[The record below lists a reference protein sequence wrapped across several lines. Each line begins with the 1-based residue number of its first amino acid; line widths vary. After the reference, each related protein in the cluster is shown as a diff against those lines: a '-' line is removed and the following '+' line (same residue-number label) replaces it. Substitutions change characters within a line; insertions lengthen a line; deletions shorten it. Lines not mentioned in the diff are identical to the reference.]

1 MLFQK
6 EKSMPIDKFIA
17 FKYPNYVYL
26 HVIPQK
32 SIRNYNTD
40 SITKTIAHTYKSL
53 DRRVRVEQKKLF
65 FETSFKISYMIDIT
79 KNNAD
84 FYFIVPECF
93 SNLLLEKTQEI
104 WSTATVEILDTPIK
118 EFTSSAVR
126 YELCYEK
133 EDALSL
139 NIDKKSNEPLN
150 SLLGSMNILKD
161 EDRIAICYNFMP
173 CSQDGWK
180 TNFDDAVERFKKGK
194 SVDKNMFTTSAI
206 IKTGLGY
213 ILNALDAV
221 IEVLCD
227 FAGGRKY
234 NEQDSLYNAVM
245 KIFQKN
251 EELSLLTKQK
261 REQAVIQ
268 TQIAVVS
275 DSKDR
280 VRQTENALAVCQS
293 FGSLD
298 GDNRLIY
305 KKTNSRFSLTDYSF
319 NIKSNYTSTLEASS
333 FVKIPAKSLLEEYN
347 INHIA
352 IEETVLPPL
361 LGQGYIQLGTT
372 TYKGNKCI
380 AYLEDDLEIGS
391 LPLVILG
398 RQGGGKTTYLCNY
411 ANYVSKRNE
420 AIVHIDYI
428 KNCEASKSIEMALD
442 KNRVIVLDFSTEGGL
457 QSFAYNELKFSKD
470 MTWFEKQELANKKS
484 QLILELVN
492 AINTNGDPLSP
503 KMEKYLMAASD
514 IINLNDKATLKDVM
528 RCLQD
533 YRYRD
538 NVIKNIPTELA
549 EDLEEEVFVLRELDE
564 INKEGATIGTRDS
577 KIEGILD
584 RLTLLKRDFYLKKMF
599 NKSPEHNLDF
609 SKALEEGKY
618 ILIRMPQAKFKQY
631 VKNVITTFL
640 TTKIWTACELRGE
653 LNERNRRCHV
663 LIDEISQCPTA
674 EMFMESIL
682 TQTRKFGLK
691 YVLTGQYLDQLRKRT
706 IYSLKGAGAS
716 FMLLTGSIK
725 EDFNYFRDE
734 LSEKFTFEDVRKME
748 KHSSLN
754 LINTSMGFYS
764 FITKLPKPLG
774 S

>member
-1 MLFQK
+1 MLFSK
-6 EKSMPIDKFIA
+6 EKSIPVDKFIA
-17 FKYPNYVYL
+17 LKYPNYIYL
-26 HVIPQK
+26 HIIPQK
-32 SIRNYNTD
+32 SVRNYNTD
-40 SITKTIAHTYKSL
+40 SITKTIAHTYRSL
-53 DRRVRVEQKKLF
+53 DRRIRIEQKKLF
-65 FETSFKISYMIDIT
+65 FETSFKISYLIDIT

-104 WSTATVEILDTPIK
+104 WSTATVEILDTPIM
-118 EFTSSAVR
+118 EFTTNALR
-126 YELCYEK
+126 YELSYQK

-150 SLLGSMNILKD
+150 SILGAMNILKD

-180 TNFDDAVERFKKGK
+180 ANYDDTTEKFKKGK
-194 SVDKNMFTTSAI
+194 SVDKNMFSPSAI

-221 IEVLCD
+221 LEVICD
-227 FAGGRKY
+227 FAGGTKY
-234 NEQDSLYNAVM
+234 TEEDSLYNAVM

-280 VRQTENALAVCQS
+280 VRQTENALAVCQA

-305 KKTNSRFSLTDYSF
+305 KKTNSKFSLSDYSF

-352 IEETVLPPL
+352 IEETLLPPIL
-361 LGQGYIQLGTT
+361 RQGYIQLGTT
-372 TYKGNKCI
+372 TYKGNKSI
-380 AYLEDDLEIGS
+380 AYLEDDIEIGS

-420 AIVHIDYI
+420 SIVHIDYI
-428 KNCEASKSIEMALD
+428 KNCEASREIEGALD
-442 KNRVIVLDFSTEGGL
+442 KNNTIILDFSKEDGL
-457 QSFAYNELKFSKD
+457 QSFAYNELRFTND
-470 MTWFEKQELANKKS
+470 MSWFEKQELANKKS

-492 AINTNGDPLSP
+492 SINENGDPLTP
-503 KMEKYLMAASD
+503 KMEKYLIAASD
-514 IINLNDKATLKDVM
+514 IVNLNDKATLKDIM

-533 YRYRD
+533 YRFRD
-538 NVIKNIPTELA
+538 KIIKTIPAELTT
-549 EDLEEEVFVLRELDE
+549 DLEEEVFVLRELDE
-564 INKEGATIGTRDS
+564 VTKEGAVIGTRDS

-599 NKSPEHNLDF
+599 NKSPENNLDF
-609 SKALEEGKY
+609 SKALEEGKF
-618 ILIRMPQAKFKQY
+618 ILIRMPQAKFKNY

-640 TTKIWTACELRGE
+640 TTKVWTACEIRGE
-653 LNERNRRCHV
+653 LNERNRRCHL
-663 LIDEISQCPTA
+663 LIDEISQCHTA

-691 YVLTGQYLDQLRKRT
+691 FVLTGQYLDQLNKKT

-725 EDFNYFRDE
+725 EDFNYFKDE
-734 LSEKFTFEDVRKME
+734 LSEKYTYEDIRKME

-754 LINTSMGFYS
+754 IINTSVGFCS
-764 FITKLPKPLG
+764 FITKLPKPL
-774 S
+774 